1 MPEKENSPLSY
12 QTTMPDPIDTSYQAY
27 SSEMGLS
34 GPRFIQSIASW
45 ASGKPSY
52 EQWQSAKQNDYNQ
65 RMSAYNTWLQSG
77 AGIRAS
83 AESGAY
89 NPSYFSN
96 GAASA
101 SPVDYQVA
109 PDANGFNELSQ
120 GIQGVFHFAQS
131 IAGLQMMG
139 AQIQGQNLKNK
150 AQEIQNQW
158 LDLMLMNKTYGLG
171 YSADYRKM
179 VNEALLGSR
188 FGDPFGGVRIYGTG
202 TYDVGDWNK
211 GFIYDR
217 NFQDVAR
224 IKASI
229 RLMDDQA
236 ALARASEK
244 EKTWVRENLF
254 EIQKQILQHSAGLL
268 KGELDFQPIEQK
280 LRKSGI
286 IAGIGVNVINATAN
300 LVKTF
305 LGGGVGNAVGGALS
319 GLTSGKTAKPS
330 FGGTGVDPFD
340 LSGYGTLSF
349 E

>member
-1 MPEKENSPLSY
+1 
-12 QTTMPDPIDTSYQAY
+12 MPDPIDTSYQAY

-34 GPRFIQSIASW
+34 GPRFIQSLAAW
-45 ASGKPSY
+45 ASGKPNY

-109 PDANGFNELSQ
+109 PDANGFNELAQ
-120 GIQGVFHFAQS
+120 GIQGVFNFAQS

-158 LDLMLMNKTYGLG
+158 LDSMLRNKTYGLG
-171 YSADYRKM
+171 YNADYRKM

-188 FGDPFGGVRIYGTG
+188 FGNPFGGVYVYGTG
-202 TYDVGDWNK
+202 TYDVGEYNK

-224 IKASI
+224 MKASI

-236 ALARASEK
+236 ALAQASEK
-244 EKTWVRENLF
+244 EKNWVRENLF
-254 EIQKQILQHSAGLL
+254 EIQKEILQHSSGLI
-268 KGELDFQPIEQK
+268 KGELDFQKIEQN
-280 LRKSGI
+280 LRKAGVIS
-286 IAGIGVNVINATAN
+286 GIGVNVINATAN
-300 LVKTF
+300 LIKTF
-305 LGGGVGNAVGGALS
+305 FGGAAGNAIGGALS
-319 GLTSGKTAKPS
+319 GLSSGKTAARSGP
-330 FGGTGVDPFD
+330 GVGVDPFD
-340 LSGYGTLSF
+340 LSGFGALSDF
-349 E
+349 